1 MQVFY
6 SCYEEMVEGGDDKMQ
21 MPGGIAI
28 RNLGDGSLHISWSTE
43 IRQDQNGGTEA
54 EGKAR
59 LL

>member
-1 MQVFY
+1 
-6 SCYEEMVEGGDDKMQ
+6 MVEGGDDKMQ

-28 RNLGDGSLHISWSTE
+28 RNLGDGSLQISWSTE